1 MCDNTPVRKMSCDE
15 CNDNGEWSE
24 TTIDTTLDATL
35 YLYTSDDDESISTTD
50 IDEVDEVDNLTTPT
64 PPNSPCTID
73 DIRGRE
79 PPPLIRLPRPDGL
92 FQNEISDM
100 SNEISDMSNLLE
112 TFDAEASDDESMSI
126 E

>member
-15 CNDNGEWSE
+15 CNDNGEWSD

-35 YLYTSDDDESISTTD
+35 YLYSSDDDESISTTD
-50 IDEVDEVDNLTTPT
+50 IDEVDEVRYLTTPT
-64 PPNSPCTID
+64 HSNSVCMID

-79 PPPLIRLPRPDGL
+79 PPSLIRLPRPDGL
-92 FQNEISDM
+92 FQNAYL
-100 SNEISDMSNLLE
+100 DMSNLLE
-112 TFDAEASDDESMSI
+112 TFDAEASDDDSMSI

>member
-1 MCDNTPVRKMSCDE
+1 MCDNTPVRKMSWDE
-15 CNDNGEWSE
+15 CTDNEEWS
-24 TTIDTTLDATL
+24 DTTLDATL

-64 PPNSPCTID
+64 RPNSPCMID

-92 FQNEISDM
+92 FQNY
-100 SNEISDMSNLLE
+100 MSNLLE
-112 TFDAEASDDESMSI
+112 TFDAEASDDDSMSI